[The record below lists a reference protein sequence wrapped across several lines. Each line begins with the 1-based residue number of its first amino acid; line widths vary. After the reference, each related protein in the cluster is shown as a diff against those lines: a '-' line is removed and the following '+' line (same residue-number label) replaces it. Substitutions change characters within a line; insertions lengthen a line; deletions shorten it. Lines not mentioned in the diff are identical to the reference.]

1 MKKSFLNRLGIKP
14 NIKLV
19 NETSLNEFD
28 DKNIVEAI
36 VFASRDPIHIDYLVT
51 KISKNDKSY
60 LNNILSNL
68 KEDYK
73 TRGVI
78 FEYNENYC
86 LFKTS
91 PKLKEALSDE
101 YQETRELSRATKETL
116 AIIAYHQPTTRSEIE
131 EIRGISSSKGSL
143 DILLDYNWIEI
154 AGKKDIPGRPILYR
168 TTKKFLLDFNL
179 SDINEL
185 PNLSELKREG
195 LLSSLEGK

>member
-36 VFASRDPIHIDYLVT
+36 VFASRDPIHIDYLIT

-60 LNNILSNL
+60 LDNILSNL
-68 KEDYK
+68 KEDY
-73 TRGVI
+73 TARGVI

-101 YQETRELSRATKETL
+101 YQETRELSRAAKETL

-185 PNLSELKREG
+185 PNICELKREG

>member
-36 VFASRDPIHIDYLVT
+36 VFASRDPIHIDYLIT

-68 KEDYK
+68 KDDYE

-91 PKLKEALSDE
+91 PNLKEALSDE
-101 YQETRELSRATKETL
+101 YQETRDLSRAAKETL

>member
-14 NIKLV
+14 NVKLV
-19 NETSLNEFD
+19 NEKSLSEFD

-36 VFASRDPIHIDYLVT
+36 VFASRDPVHIDYLIT
-51 KISKNDKSY
+51 KVSKSDKSY
-60 LNNILSNL
+60 LNNILSLL

-91 PKLKEALSDE
+91 PLLKEALSDE
-101 YQETRELSRATKETL
+101 YQETRDLSRAAKETL

-143 DILLDYNWIEI
+143 DILLDYHWIEI
-154 AGKKDIPGRPILYR
+154 AGKKDIPGRPILYK

-179 SDINEL
+179 SDINDL